1 MRQICILGCSHTEGA
16 ELPDSTL
23 FENYW
28 DFLKYDSM
36 EYMCR
41 PIILQ
46 DYSDHMLKIYN
57 MYDGDMEKY
66 NIECRKLSWTAT
78 LRKNLNGINI
88 IDHSK
93 GGTGIDFFHYLY
105 LCGDSLKEENHSM
118 VLDRKDIK
126 KDMLDSELLI
136 WQLTDEPRYFI
147 SIKDTFKNVLS
158 VNLGHLKAMLKLNDI
173 EKWRGKIILNYY
185 ENCFD
190 EDRYLKEKIEFLNY
204 IATQRT
210 LLKKKTIFFSFFK
223 TEMINRGL
231 NPVDTKWVK
240 WLGFD
245 DLNNEGM
252 VMKFVNEGIIAHT
265 ETYSKF
271 RHSTVKVQKLVGEY
285 ISNYIKTEG
294 IMP

>member
-105 LCGDSLKEENHSM
+105 LSPNFRQS
-118 VLDRKDIK
+118 
-126 KDMLDSELLI
+126 
-136 WQLTDEPRYFI
+136 Y
-147 SIKDTFKNVLS
+147 
-158 VNLGHLKAMLKLNDI
+158 
-173 EKWRGKIILNYY
+173 
-185 ENCFD
+185 
-190 EDRYLKEKIEFLNY
+190 
-204 IATQRT
+204 
-210 LLKKKTIFFSFFK
+210 TI
-223 TEMINRGL
+223 N
-231 NPVDTKWVK
+231 
-240 WLGFD
+240 
-245 DLNNEGM
+245 
-252 VMKFVNEGIIAHT
+252 
-265 ETYSKF
+265 
-271 RHSTVKVQKLVGEY
+271 
-285 ISNYIKTEG
+285 
-294 IMP
+294 